1 MNKIQNSSRSPSS
14 GARAVLE
21 TDVVVVGGGGSG
33 LAAAIEASSIGRD
46 VILIEKNAALGG
58 STARSVG
65 SVTATNTP
73 HQLKKGIRDCPDDHF
88 EDMGKFCAR
97 VGLQDNTVLRR
108 ILIDNV
114 SDTFRWLMSMGV
126 VFHGPL
132 TEPPHRKPRM
142 HNVLPNSRAYIYH
155 LSRRARRLGVQV
167 RLETRLTDLLIEDGR
182 ALGIVCDTPTGPL
195 EIRARGGVVLTTGDF
210 GGNPEMRKTFL
221 PARAAPALP
230 INPTNTGDGHQLVVK
245 AGGQMMNAQHFIGG
259 VRFPPPRTKWIQR
272 IPPWGI
278 VTRFMSWSLD
288 NMPSWLLRPFIMS
301 FLTTVLQS
309 SPNLY
314 KQGAVL
320 INKSGERF
328 NDELTDPIQNLAE
341 QPDSV
346 AYILLDGKLAKKFS
360 GPPFQISTA
369 PGIAFAYL
377 PDYRRTRKDIYKE
390 AKSVE
395 ELAAKIG
402 IDPARLART
411 VSDYNSNRD
420 SNSASASKR
429 GERPA
434 LDQGPFVALGPV
446 HHYITFSDSGVAVT
460 DRHEVIGA
468 GGKPIQGL
476 FAAGFIGMGGMLLE
490 GLGHHLGWAFTS
502 GRRAGRHAAFRV
514 VTPDLPPVQ

>member
-1 MNKIQNSSRSPSS
+1 MTSPQNASPLQSK
-14 GARAVLE
+14 GRNTLE
-21 TDVVVVGGGGSG
+21 VDVVVVGGGGSG
-33 LAAAIEASSIGRD
+33 LAAAIEAATIGRS
-46 VILIEKNAALGG
+46 VILIEKNEVLGG

-65 SVTATNTP
+65 SITATNTP

-97 VGLQDNTVLRR
+97 VGLQDNTALRR
-108 ILIDNV
+108 VLIDNV

-167 RLETRLTDLLIEDGR
+167 RLQTRVADLLIENGK
-182 ALGIVCDTPTGPL
+182 ALGIVCETPDGPL
-195 EIRARGGVVLTTGDF
+195 DIRARGGVVLTTGDF
-210 GGNPEMRKTFL
+210 GGNPEMRKAFL
-221 PARAAPALP
+221 PARITPAKP

-245 AGGQMMNAQHFIGG
+245 AGGQMMNAQHFVGG
-259 VRFPPPRTKWIQR
+259 VRFQPPAAKWIQK

-278 VTRFMSWSLD
+278 LTRFMSWSLD

-314 KQGAVL
+314 KQGALLV
-320 INKSGERF
+320 NRKGERF
-328 NDELTDPIQNLAE
+328 NDELTDPVQNLAQ
-341 QPDSV
+341 QPDGV
-346 AYILLDGKLAKKFS
+346 AYIILDGKLAQKFS

-377 PDYRRTRKDIYKE
+377 PDYRRTRKDVYKE
-390 AKSVE
+390 ADTIE
-395 ELAAKIG
+395 GLAEKIG
-402 IDPARLART
+402 VDPVTLSET
-411 VSDYNSNRD
+411 VSSYNANRD
-420 SNSASASKR
+420 SNTGTASKR
-429 GERPA
+429 GDRPA
-434 LDQGPFVALGPV
+434 LDVGPFVALGPV

-460 DRHEVIGA
+460 ERHEVIGA
-468 GGKPIQGL
+468 AGKPIEGL
-476 FAAGFIGMGGMLLE
+476 YAAGFIGMGGMLLE

-502 GRRAGRHAAFRV
+502 GRRAGRYAACRV
-514 VTPDLPPVQ
+514 VSPDLPPV

>member
-1 MNKIQNSSRSPSS
+1 M
-14 GARAVLE
+14 LE

-46 VILIEKNAALGG
+46 VILVEKNPVLGG
-58 STARSVG
+58 STGRSVG

-97 VGLQDNTVLRR
+97 VGLQDNTKLRR

-142 HNVLPNSRAYIYH
+142 HNVLPNSQAYIYH
-155 LSRRARRLGVQV
+155 LGRAARRNGVKV
-167 RLETRLTDLLIEDGR
+167 CLSTRLSELVIENGK
-182 ALGIVCDTPTGPL
+182 AQGVICDTPTGPI

-210 GGNPEMRKTFL
+210 GGNAQMRKSFL
-221 PARAAPALP
+221 PAKVAPALP

-245 AGGQMMNAQHFIGG
+245 AGGQMMNSQHFAGG

-272 IPPWGI
+272 IPPWAI

-288 NMPSWLLRPFIMS
+288 NMPSRLLRPFIMS

-314 KQGAVL
+314 KQGALL
-320 INKSGERF
+320 INKNGERF
-328 NDELTDPIQNLAE
+328 NDEMTDPVQHLAE
-341 QPDSV
+341 QPDGV

-360 GPPFQISTA
+360 GPPYQISTA

-377 PDYRRTRKDIYKE
+377 PDYRRTRKDIYNE
-390 AKSVE
+390 AATIE

-402 IDPARLART
+402 VDAKRLAET
-411 VSDYNSNRD
+411 VGNYNANRD
-420 SNSASASKR
+420 DKNASASKR
-429 GERPA
+429 GQRPA
-434 LDQGPFVALGPV
+434 LDQGPFVVLGPV

-460 DRHEVIGA
+460 ERHEVIGQD
-468 GGKPIQGL
+468 GKPIEGL
-476 FAAGFIGMGGMLLE
+476 YAAGFIGMGGMLLE

-502 GRRAGRHAAFRV
+502 GRRAGRHAACRV
-514 VTPDLPPVQ
+514 VTADLPPVQ